1 MVNFL
6 GVLPGDRVAAGKLE
20 DDGFPAIGT
29 YLQEGDPFYR
39 YVFLRACLRMCTFV
53 PSNHDVLLLTV
64 LLTLSVYIYH
74 VCMMI
79 MQTL

>member
-1 MVNFL
+1 MHDVVNFS

-53 PSNHDVLLLTV
+53 PSNHDVLLLTM
-64 LLTLSVYIYH
+64 S
-74 VCMMI
+74 
-79 MQTL
+79 